1 VWSILL
7 SPETHGRIIQT
18 VRMKLLKKRTIKKY
32 EGCFE
37 LIAFSIIEDS
47 NSGKEHNPEGNVK
60 PFSKVFK
67 CDVINSFI

>member
-1 VWSILL
+1 
-7 SPETHGRIIQT
+7 
-18 VRMKLLKKRTIKKY
+18 MKLLKKRTIKKY